1 MSKRRV
7 VVTGIGPVTPVGAGK
22 DAFWLAVAEGTSGTK
37 KLQELPGDFPVQSLR
52 SQIVAQVPSCF
63 FSPEELGSVQ
73 SRQFLLGR
81 KAMKLAVEDA
91 SLKTTERGPC
101 GVVLGNAVGGTAPME
116 ATFLAME
123 RSGSLSPESAPK
135 DLPDQFSFHSL
146 TDEVAAMVSSDGP
159 VLTITTGCTAGLD
172 AIGLAFQ
179 LVQSGSMDVALTG
192 SAEAPI
198 TPVVYAAFDVIGA
211 LSKQNGNPETASR
224 PFDRRRDGFVLG
236 EGAAILVLEELQHA
250 RRRQARIYCEI
261 TGYASCSNA
270 YHMTDLPEDGAALAE
285 CMQMVLDDASMRP
298 QEVDHVN
305 AHGSS
310 TPQNDICETNAIK
323 SVLGGHAYNITVN
336 SLKAMV
342 GHALAASN
350 AIEIAAC
357 ALSLQAGRVFPTIN
371 LDAPGEGC
379 DLDYI
384 PNTGRRSKARNVIKL
399 SNGFSGIHS
408 AMVLEQ
414 LR

>member
-7 VVTGIGPVTPVGAGK
+7 VVTGIGPVTPVGVGK
-22 DAFWLAVAEGTSGTK
+22 DAFWLAVAAGTSGTK
-37 KLQELPGDFPVQSLR
+37 RLQELPGDFPVQSLR
-52 SQIVAQVPSCF
+52 SQIVAQVPSRY
-63 FSPEELGSVQ
+63 FSPAELASVQ
-73 SRQFLLGR
+73 SRQFLLGK
-81 KAMKLAVEDA
+81 KAMKLAIEDA
-91 SLKTTERGPC
+91 SLKTIERGPC
-101 GVVLGNAVGGTAPME
+101 GVVLGNAVGGTTPME
-116 ATFLAME
+116 ATFLAMDQG
-123 RSGSLSPESAPK
+123 GSLNPASAPR
-135 DLPDQFSFHSL
+135 DLPDQLSFHSL
-146 TDEVAAMVSSDGP
+146 TDEIAAAVASDGP

-179 LVQSGSMDVALTG
+179 LLQSGAMDVAVTG

-198 TPVVYAAFDVIGA
+198 TPVVFAAFDVIGA

-224 PFDRRRDGFVLG
+224 PFDRGRDGFVLG

-250 RRRQARIYCEI
+250 HRRQARIYCEI

-285 CMQMVLDDASMRP
+285 CMQMVLDDASMRL

-323 SVLGGHAYNITVN
+323 SVLGSHAYGVTVN

-357 ALSLQAGRVFPTIN
+357 ALSLQTGLVFPTIN

-379 DLDYI
+379 DLDYV
-384 PNTGRRSKARNVIKL
+384 PNTSRRSGARNVVKL

-414 LR
+414 MR